1 MPDWRVIRKR
11 QQEFPTL
18 QPEPAGWFQAT
29 FLRKTFPRQG
39 RSRIKAFGVISLMV
53 AFLTSGDWT
62 RATAGS
68 EELPL
73 MAAASGS
80 VGNSQSRQMLK
91 VSERRDGNVI
101 HFLVENLEAAE
112 VTATFDL
119 RLVNLRGS
127 ASFPFTTTLSPH
139 QKLEAFSLTPI
150 EEGREWHFSL
160 TNAYT
165 LGSSRAVHDD
175 RFVYSLPYAAGQAFR
190 VSQADDGAFSHSGP
204 EQHAI
209 DWRMP
214 EGTPVLAARGGVV
227 VGTKADSDAGGAD
240 RSFEN
245 NANYILIQ
253 HNDGTIGNYAHLLK
267 HGVRVRV
274 GQKVAT
280 GALIGL
286 SGNTGFSSGP
296 HLHFSVFK
304 TRDGRERESI
314 AIRFRTEDRAA
325 AKLVSGKV
333 YKALPTRLAA
343 KQEPAGKGA
352 E

>member
-1 MPDWRVIRKR
+1 
-11 QQEFPTL
+11 
-18 QPEPAGWFQAT
+18 
-29 FLRKTFPRQG
+29 
-39 RSRIKAFGVISLMV
+39 
-53 AFLTSGDWT
+53 
-62 RATAGS
+62 
-68 EELPL
+68 
-73 MAAASGS
+73 
-80 VGNSQSRQMLK
+80 MLK
-91 VSERRDGNVI
+91 VSERRDGKVI
-101 HFLVENLEAAE
+101 RFLVENLEAAE

-127 ASFPFTTTLSPH
+127 TSFPFTTTLSPH
-139 QKLEAFSLTPI
+139 QKLEAFSLSPI
-150 EEGREWHFSL
+150 DEARAWHFSL

-175 RFVYSLPYAAGQAFR
+175 RIVYSLPYAAGQAFR
-190 VSQADDGAFSHSGP
+190 VSQAEDGAFSHSGP
-204 EQHAI
+204 ERHAI
-209 DWRMP
+209 DWKMP

-227 VGTKADSDAGGAD
+227 VGMKDDSDAGVAD

-245 NANYILIQ
+245 SANYILIQ

-267 HGVRVRV
+267 HGVRVCV

-280 GALIGL
+280 GAMIGL

-304 TRDGRERESI
+304 TRDGRGRESI

-343 KQEPAGKGA
+343 KPEPAGNGA